1 MKHCTPHV
9 LPVNHWS
16 LVPMEEIT
24 TNISS
29 ILKTKTVLSPSSF
42 EISYETIMLL
52 MSIWNLHLFPYLE
65 QTSYI
70 SKRLT
75 THKIISRSAA
85 KEGKVRTSSFDA
97 DSSWVRLNFILSSLS
112 TQILIK
118 LYLVVYCDTPL
129 AVRDVWPLS
138 YFLASILVPHPGPS
152 LKSRC
157 EDRPFSN
164 VCNLIHSP

>member
-75 THKIISRSAA
+75 THKIISISAA

-97 DSSWVRLNFILSSLS
+97 DSSWVRLNFILTFFIHSDTYKVIFGSLLWYFSGSSG
-112 TQILIK
+112 
-118 LYLVVYCDTPL
+118 C
-129 AVRDVWPLS
+129 
-138 YFLASILVPHPGPS
+138 LASFLFPGFYPGPPPWA
-152 LKSRC
+152 LF
-157 EDRPFSN
+157 E
-164 VCNLIHSP
+164 V